1 MYCKVWSVLL
11 EGFVSYTK
19 FTLRYYYTR
28 VMTRIE
34 RYFHDAKIDF
44 YITRFHIFSFSFSFV
59 GMLGCCWSEQ
69 HNRRRKA
76 QNRTKTDVI
85 LIYKTLHSFQYLPFV
100 GVCSNSDSKRD
111 CQTVR
116 QAQHGTAPEAHINLW
131 QYRALQLCI
140 WIFLVL
146 HTLFL
151 LHMNNNKQKKKTIG
165 KNINNNNNKYVFID
179 CVTKI
184 THRRHSNS
192 QEKMRKHTHIDIMLM
207 CARPHGLF
215 SYWNYFDSLRIV
227 VHM

>member
-1 MYCKVWSVLL
+1 MNLSINRRQSIARSANVIRQYVVMYCKVWSVLL

-151 LHMNNNKQKKKTIG
+151 LHMNNNKQKKRLG
-165 KNINNNNNKYVFID
+165 KI
-179 CVTKI
+179 
-184 THRRHSNS
+184 
-192 QEKMRKHTHIDIMLM
+192 
-207 CARPHGLF
+207 
-215 SYWNYFDSLRIV
+215 
-227 VHM
+227 